1 VSVDRAERI
10 KSLIAGALGPAE
22 VMVRDDSALHAGHA
36 GARGGAGHYAVHV
49 VSPRFL
55 GLSTIQRHR
64 LVYRAVSELMPAAIH
79 ALSIEALAPG
89 ERPPHQ
95 P

>member
-1 VSVDRAERI
+1 MTVDRTERI
-10 KSLIAGALGPAE
+10 RTLIADALSPAE
-22 VMVRDDSALHAGHA
+22 VVVRDDSGLHVGHA

-49 VSPRFL
+49 ISPHFS
-55 GLSTIQRHR
+55 GLNSIQRHR
-64 LVYRAVSELMPAAIH
+64 LVYRAVSEMMPAAIH

-89 ERPPHQ
+89 ERPPPQ